1 MKKKYLFPMN
11 IQLFAEEDEHKGED
25 LLGYELLKKENEE
38 LKKAFE
44 EYKKETAKQLEDI
57 KSVIRSQG
65 HTNGQD
71 ENKDDKEDNS
81 KKLQDL
87 QKKLF
92 DDLNKR
98 Y

>member
-1 MKKKYLFPMN
+1 MKKKYLFPIR
-11 IQLFAEEDEHKGED
+11 IQLFAEEEKEDGKD

-71 ENKDDKEDNS
+71 ENKDDKKDNS
-81 KKLQDL
+81 KELQDL
-87 QKKLF
+87 RKELF